1 MKVSTLFQT
10 KWASC
15 IYTLLILFIHSN
27 AQAND
32 LDIVRLQQQALIG
45 LELSDLLDMD
55 VTSASKKSQKLSES
69 ANAIFVIT
77 QDDIRRSGATHVADV
92 LRMAP
97 GLQVS
102 RINSST
108 WRVSAR
114 GSFNGLFV
122 NKLLVLVD
130 GRSVYNMQIAGTLWE
145 SLDVLLEDIE
155 RIEVIRGS
163 GGALWGANAVNGII
177 NIITKSSQDTQ
188 GYLLTVGAGTVES
201 GFVHLRYGGELG
213 ENTTF
218 RVYAKNAMRD
228 DLEQG
233 TRPDRWQMQQTGFRA
248 DSQLDTSTS
257 LTLQGDFYDARTG
270 DISWRTGGAI
280 DSHFLGK
287 NLLARWAHETTDNS
301 KWTGQLYYDHAM
313 QSQSPYGVDNHVV
326 DFELQHQWRIS
337 EQQEFLWGIGYRW
350 LYSKIH
356 PDSLLARALLG
367 QHDEVFSSFIQS
379 ETHFFDHKARLI
391 TGVKFEHND
400 YTGIEIQPNIRFLW
414 HPTDERSYWAAISR
428 AVRTPS
434 QVSHS
439 IQATYDLLPNNN
451 PFYPIPLN
459 LQLEG
464 NNQLNSE
471 FNIAYEL
478 GFRQQWEEY
487 LSWDATVFYNDYK
500 GLIVRS
506 INSYPDLANGRIVA
520 SSNYYHGM
528 DAKTYG
534 LESNLNWLNSW
545 GQTQLSYH
553 FINIEID
560 KYQDVISSYENVEK
574 TVPEHQISLRHHFDL
589 GSGWESDWWLR
600 YITDAVGTDASNRI
614 DGYVSLDIRLA
625 WQVDEHL
632 EVSLVG
638 QNLLD
643 KQHPEYFPG
652 IFTPLITELPRS
664 IYGQVRLE
672 F

>member
-1 MKVSTLFQT
+1 MNISTSFQK
-10 KWASC
+10 KWISC
-15 IYTLLILFIHSN
+15 IFILLTLLTYSN
-27 AQAND
+27 VQADD
-32 LDIVRLQQQALIG
+32 LEIIRLQQQALIG
-45 LELSDLLDMD
+45 LELSDLLDID

-102 RINSST
+102 KANSSV

-130 GRSVYNMQIAGTLWE
+130 GRSIYNMQISGTLWE

-177 NIITKSSQDTQ
+177 NIITKSAQDTQ
-188 GYLLTVGAGTVES
+188 GYLVTAGAGTVET
-201 GFVHLRYGGELG
+201 GFAHLRYGGKLG
-213 ENTTF
+213 EDTTF
-218 RVYAKNAMRD
+218 RVYGKNSMRD
-228 DLEQG
+228 NLEQG
-233 TRPDRWQMQQTGFRA
+233 TNPDRWQMKQAGFRA
-248 DSQLDTSTS
+248 DSEIDADT
-257 LTLQGDFYDARTG
+257 LVTLQGDIYANRAG
-270 DISWRTGGAI
+270 DISWTTGNAV
-280 DSHFLGK
+280 DSHLLGK
-287 NLLARWAHETTDNS
+287 NILGRWTHNYSDDS
-301 KWTGQLYYDHAM
+301 KWTGQFYYDYAT
-313 QSQSPYGVDNHVV
+313 QSRAPYGVDNHII

-337 EQQEFLWGIGYRW
+337 EQQEFLWGVGYRW

-356 PDSLLARALLG
+356 SNSLLSRASLG

-379 ETHFFDHKARLI
+379 ETHFFEHKARLI
-391 TGVKFEHND
+391 TGLKVEHND

-414 HPTDERSYWAAISR
+414 RPKEEQTYWAAISR

-434 QVSHS
+434 QVSYS
-439 IQATYDLLPNNN
+439 IQGAYDLLPENN

-471 FNIAYEL
+471 FSIAYEL

-487 LSWDATVFYNDYK
+487 LSWDSTIFYDDYQR
-500 GLIVRS
+500 LIVRS
-506 INSYPDLANGRIVA
+506 DSSYPDLENGRIVVL
-520 SSNYYHGM
+520 SNYYHGM

-534 LESNLNWLNSW
+534 LESSLNWLNSW

-553 FINIEID
+553 FINIEVD
-560 KYQDVISSYENVEK
+560 KYQDVTSIYEDVEK
-574 TVPEHQISLRHHFDL
+574 TVPEHQISLRHHIDL
-589 GSGWESDWWLR
+589 GSNWETDWWLR
-600 YITDAVGTDASNRI
+600 YIADAVGTDASNRI
-614 DGYVSLDIRLA
+614 NGYVSLDVRFA
-625 WQVDEHL
+625 WQVDDHL
-632 EVSLVG
+632 EFSLIG

-643 KQHPEYFPG
+643 KQHPEYYKG
-652 IFTPLITELPRS
+652 TFTPLITEVPRS
-664 IYGQVRLE
+664 IYGQVRLD